1 MIRLKFQRRR
11 GIFEKKCTANI
22 AGEDKRKKVYGT
34 HFVKKLMG
42 VLQLRVGEGAEE
54 EEKWPNSHQ
63 NALR

>member
-22 AGEDKRKKVYGT
+22 AGEDKRKKVCGT

-42 VLQLRVGEGAEE
+42 VL
-54 EEKWPNSHQ
+54 
-63 NALR
+63 